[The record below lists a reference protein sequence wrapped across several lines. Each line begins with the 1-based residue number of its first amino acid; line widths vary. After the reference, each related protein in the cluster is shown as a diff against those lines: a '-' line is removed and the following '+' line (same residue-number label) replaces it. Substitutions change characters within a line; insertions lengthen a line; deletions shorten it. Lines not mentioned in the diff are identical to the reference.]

1 MCLLLNV
8 NIPCKKQGQNFCPF
22 SDMTLVANTRN
33 LQFISTEVM
42 EVLKTKGLLN
52 NIGVQVVIAMLAGTA
67 VGAAMGHDAT
77 LFAPLGAI
85 FINLIKMLVIP
96 LVAVALISGAAGL
109 GDSHSAGKVGAV
121 TLSYFAITSAA
132 AVALALIMG
141 ELFQPGVGV
150 DVSGV
155 ESMFS
160 SEYAAQ
166 GELPTFWA
174 TIIGMIPTN
183 VFQSL
188 NEANILQILV
198 FCLFL
203 GIAISKQAKEKR
215 DPVINAVN
223 TIVDAMVWMI
233 NKVML
238 IAPIGVF
245 GLMADAVGTFGF
257 SALMVVFKL
266 FIVYV
271 AAIAIFG
278 FVAYPVMIQ
287 LFSKTSAKK
296 FIQAMKK
303 PQAVALSTASSMA
316 TLPVTM
322 DTVKNDLGVR
332 NSTAS
337 FVLPLGATINMSGNA
352 IYYGLVAIF
361 FAQLFNIDLSMG
373 AYIAIIVTATLG
385 AVGQAGV
392 PGPSF
397 LVVAVLLS
405 AGIPIEGL
413 PLLFAL
419 DRIFDM
425 IRTALNI
432 TGDAACAVIVDSMI
446 TEEAAA
452 ELEKREA

>member
-1 MCLLLNV
+1 
-8 NIPCKKQGQNFCPF
+8 
-22 SDMTLVANTRN
+22 
-33 LQFISTEVM
+33 M
-42 EVLKTKGLLN
+42 EVLKQKSLLN
-52 NIGVQVVIAMLAGTA
+52 NIGVQVVIAMIVGTA
-67 VGAAMGHDAT
+67 VGALMGHDAT
-77 LFAPLGAI
+77 VFAPLGAI

-109 GDSHSAGKVGAV
+109 GNNQSAGKVGLV
-121 TLSYFAITSAA
+121 TLGYFGLTSAL
-132 AVALALIMG
+132 AVALALFMG
-141 ELFQPGVGV
+141 EVFQPGMGI

-155 ESMFS
+155 EGMFS
-160 SEYAAQ
+160 AEYASK

-174 TIIGMIPTN
+174 TITGMIPTN

-198 FCLFL
+198 FCMFF
-203 GIAISKQAKEKR
+203 GIAISKQSKER
-215 DPVINAVN
+215 REPIINGVN
-223 TIVDAMVWMI
+223 CIVDAMVWMI
-233 NKVML
+233 NKVMI

-245 GLMADAVGTFGF
+245 GLMAEAVGTFGF
-257 SALMVVFKL
+257 GALMVVFKL
-266 FIVYV
+266 FVVYV
-271 AAIAIFG
+271 AAILVFG
-278 FVAYPVMIQ
+278 FIVYPAMVHV
-287 LFSKTSAKK
+287 FTKTSAKK
-296 FIQAMKK
+296 FVSAMKK

-322 DTVKNDLGVR
+322 DTCEKELGVK

-361 FAQLFNIDLSMG
+361 FAQLFNIDLGMG
-373 AYIAIIVTATLG
+373 AYIAIIVTSTLG

-397 LVVAVLLS
+397 LVVAVLLA

-432 TGDAACAVIVDSMI
+432 TGDAACAVIVDALV
-446 TEEAAA
+446 EETAA
-452 ELEKREA
+452 EAELQKQEA

>member
-1 MCLLLNV
+1 
-8 NIPCKKQGQNFCPF
+8 
-22 SDMTLVANTRN
+22 
-33 LQFISTEVM
+33 M
-42 EVLKTKGLLN
+42 EVLKEKSLLR
-52 NIGVQVVIAMLAGTA
+52 NIGVQVVIAMIVGTA
-67 VGAAMGHDAT
+67 VGALMGDSASM
-77 LFAPLGAI
+77 FAPLGAI

-109 GDSHSAGKVGAV
+109 GNSQSAGKVGFV
-121 TLSYFAITSAA
+121 TLGYFGLTSAL
-132 AVALALIMG
+132 AVALALFMG
-141 ELFQPGVGV
+141 EVFKPGMGI

-155 ESMFS
+155 EGMFS
-160 SEYAAQ
+160 AEYASK

-174 TIIGMIPTN
+174 TITGMIPTN

-215 DPVINAVN
+215 DPIMNGVN
-223 TIVDAMVWMI
+223 CIVDSMVWMI
-233 NKVML
+233 NKVMV

-245 GLMADAVGTFGF
+245 GLMAEAVGTFGF
-257 SALMVVFKL
+257 GALMVVFKL
-266 FIVYV
+266 FVVYV
-271 AAIAIFG
+271 AAILIFG
-278 FVAYPVMIQ
+278 FVAYPLMIQ
-287 LFSKTSAKK
+287 LFTKTSAKK
-296 FIQAMKK
+296 FISAMKK

-322 DTVKNDLGVR
+322 DTVEKDLGVR

-373 AYIAIIVTATLG
+373 AYIAIIITATLG

-397 LVVAVLLS
+397 LVVAVLLA

-432 TGDAACAVIVDSMI
+432 TGDAACAVIVDALLDEENEKQ
-446 TEEAAA
+446 TEMNKQEA
-452 ELEKREA
+452 

>member
-1 MCLLLNV
+1 
-8 NIPCKKQGQNFCPF
+8 
-22 SDMTLVANTRN
+22 
-33 LQFISTEVM
+33 
-42 EVLKTKGLLN
+42 
-52 NIGVQVVIAMLAGTA
+52 
-67 VGAAMGHDAT
+67 
-77 LFAPLGAI
+77 
-85 FINLIKMLVIP
+85 MLVIP

-109 GDSHSAGKVGAV
+109 GNSSNAGKVGV
-121 TLSYFAITSAA
+121 TTLAYFGLTSAL
-132 AVALALIMG
+132 AVALALVMG
-141 ELFQPGVGV
+141 EVFQPGINIDTAGIE
-150 DVSGV
+150 G
-155 ESMFS
+155 MFS
-160 SEYAAQ
+160 AEYASK
-166 GELPTFWA
+166 GDLPSFWA
-174 TIIGMIPTN
+174 TITGMIPTN

-198 FCLFL
+198 FCLFF
-203 GIAISKQAKEKR
+203 GIGLSKLEETR
-215 DPVINAVN
+215 RNPLLNGVNA
-223 TIVDAMVWMI
+223 IVDVMVWMI
-233 NKVML
+233 NKVMI

-245 GLMADAVGTFGF
+245 GLMAEAVGTFGF
-257 SALMVVFKL
+257 GALMVVFKL
-266 FIVYV
+266 FVVYI
-271 AAIAIFG
+271 AAILIFG
-278 FVAYPVMIQ
+278 FVVYPLMIQ
-287 LFSKTSAKK
+287 VFTKTSAKK
-296 FIQAMKK
+296 FISAMKK

-322 DTVKNDLGVR
+322 DTVEKELGVK

-373 AYIAIIVTATLG
+373 AYIAIIVTSTLG

-397 LVVAVLLS
+397 LVVAVLLA

-432 TGDAACAVIVDSMI
+432 TGDAACAVIVDALVE
-446 TEEAAA
+446 EEAQEA
-452 ELEKREA
+452 ELQKQQA

>member
-1 MCLLLNV
+1 MLKEKNLL
-8 NIPCKKQGQNFCPF
+8 G
-22 SDMTLVANTRN
+22 
-33 LQFISTEVM
+33 
-42 EVLKTKGLLN
+42 
-52 NIGVQVVIAMLAGTA
+52 NIGVQVVIAMFIGTA
-67 VGAAMGHDAT
+67 VGAMMGDSAVV
-77 LFAPLGAI
+77 FAPLGAI

-109 GDSHSAGKVGAV
+109 GNSQNAGKVGMV
-121 TLSYFAITSAA
+121 TLGYFALTSAL
-132 AVALALIMG
+132 AVALALVMG
-141 ELFQPGVGV
+141 EVFKPGVAI

-155 ESMFS
+155 EGMFS
-160 SEYAAQ
+160 AEYASK

-174 TIIGMIPTN
+174 TITGMIPDN
-183 VFQSL
+183 IFQSL

-198 FCLFL
+198 FCLFF
-203 GIAISKQAKEKR
+203 GIAISKQAEEKR
-215 DPVINAVN
+215 TPIINGVN

-233 NKVML
+233 NKVMI

-245 GLMADAVGTFGF
+245 GLMAEAVGTFGF
-257 SALMVVFKL
+257 GALMVVFKL
-266 FIVYV
+266 FLVYI
-271 AAIAIFG
+271 AAILIFG
-278 FVAYPVMIQ
+278 FVAYPLMIQ
-287 LFSKTSAKK
+287 IFTKTSAKR
-296 FIQAMKK
+296 FLTVMKK

-322 DTVKNDLGVR
+322 DTVENELGVR

-373 AYIAIIVTATLG
+373 AYIAIIVTSTLG

-397 LVVAVLLS
+397 LVVAVLLA

-419 DRIFDM
+419 DRVFDM

-432 TGDAACAVIVDSMI
+432 TGDAACAVIVDSLVED
-446 TEEAAA
+446 TA
-452 ELEKREA
+452 EDSVELKKQNA

>member
-1 MCLLLNV
+1 M
-8 NIPCKKQGQNFCPF
+8 
-22 SDMTLVANTRN
+22 
-33 LQFISTEVM
+33 
-42 EVLKTKGLLN
+42 LKEKSLLN
-52 NIGVQVVIAMLAGTA
+52 NTGVQVVIAMIVGTA
-67 VGAAMGHDAT
+67 VGAMMGHDAT
-77 LFAPLGAI
+77 VFAPLGAI

-109 GDSHSAGKVGAV
+109 GNSQSAGKVGIV
-121 TLSYFAITSAA
+121 TLGYFGLTSAL
-132 AVALALIMG
+132 AVALALFMG
-141 ELFQPGVGV
+141 EVFQPGMGI

-155 ESMFS
+155 EGMFS
-160 SEYAAQ
+160 AEYASK

-174 TIIGMIPTN
+174 TITGMIPTN

-198 FCLFL
+198 FCMFF
-203 GIAISKQAKEKR
+203 GIAISKQAKER
-215 DPVINAVN
+215 REPIINGVN
-223 TIVDAMVWMI
+223 CIVDAMVWMI
-233 NKVML
+233 NKVMI

-245 GLMADAVGTFGF
+245 GLMAEAVGTFGF
-257 SALMVVFKL
+257 GALMVVFKL
-266 FIVYV
+266 FVVYV
-271 AAIAIFG
+271 AAILIFG
-278 FVAYPVMIQ
+278 FVVYPAMVHV
-287 LFSKTSAKK
+287 FTNTSAKK
-296 FIQAMKK
+296 FLSSMKK

-322 DTVKNDLGVR
+322 DTCEKELGVK

-361 FAQLFNIDLSMG
+361 FAQLFNIDLGMG
-373 AYIAIIVTATLG
+373 AYIAIIVTSTLG

-397 LVVAVLLS
+397 LVVAVLLA

-432 TGDAACAVIVDSMI
+432 TGDAACAVIVDALI
-446 TEEAAA
+446 EEETAEA
-452 ELEKREA
+452 ELKKQEA

>member
-1 MCLLLNV
+1 MSAQKV
-8 NIPCKKQGQNFCPF
+8 K
-22 SDMTLVANTRN
+22 
-33 LQFISTEVM
+33 
-42 EVLKTKGLLN
+42 EVLKDKSLLG
-52 NIGVQVVIAMLAGTA
+52 NIGVQVVIAMVVGTL
-67 VGAAMGHDAT
+67 VGAVMGHSAT
-77 LFAPLGAI
+77 IFAPLGTI

-109 GDSHSAGKVGAV
+109 GDSSSAGKVGLTTLGFFGLTSALAV
-121 TLSYFAITSAA
+121 TL
-132 AVALALIMG
+132 ALVMG
-141 ELFQPGVGV
+141 NLFQPGSGI
-150 DVSGV
+150 DVSSV

-160 SEYAAQ
+160 SEYASQ
-166 GELPTFWA
+166 GAIPGFWD
-174 TIIGMIPTN
+174 TVTGMIPTN
-183 VFQSL
+183 IFQSL

-198 FCLFL
+198 FCLFF
-203 GIAISKQAKEKR
+203 GIAVSSLEKER
-215 DPVINAVN
+215 RQPLMNGVNA
-223 TIVDAMVWMI
+223 IVDAMVWMI

-238 IAPIGVF
+238 LAPLGVF
-245 GLMADAVGTFGF
+245 GLMADAVGSFGF
-257 SALMVVFKL
+257 SALTVVLKL

-271 AAIAIFG
+271 VAILIFG
-278 FVAYPVMIQ
+278 FVVYPLMVHI
-287 LFSKTSAKK
+287 FTKTSAKK
-296 FIQAMKK
+296 FLVAMKK

-322 DTVKNDLGVR
+322 NTVETELGVR

-361 FAQLFNIDLSMG
+361 FAQMFGIDLSLG
-373 AYIAIIVTATLG
+373 AYIAIIATSTLG

-397 LVVAVLLS
+397 LVVAVLLA

-432 TGDAACAVIVDSMI
+432 TGDAACAVIVDALL
-446 TEEAAA
+446 EDDKPAVVEATS
-452 ELEKREA
+452 

>member
-1 MCLLLNV
+1 
-8 NIPCKKQGQNFCPF
+8 
-22 SDMTLVANTRN
+22 
-33 LQFISTEVM
+33 M
-42 EVLKTKGLLN
+42 EVLEKKGLLS
-52 NIGVQVVIAMLAGTA
+52 NIGVQVVIAMIVGTA
-67 VGAAMGHDAT
+67 VGAMMGQDAAM
-77 LFAPLGAI
+77 FAPLGAI

-109 GDSHSAGKVGAV
+109 GNSHAAGKVGAV
-121 TLSYFAITSAA
+121 TLGYFGLTSAL
-132 AVALALIMG
+132 AVALAIVMG
-141 ELFQPGVGV
+141 VVFQPGIGI
-150 DVSGV
+150 DLSGV
-155 ESMFS
+155 EGMFS
-160 SEYAAQ
+160 SEYAAK

-174 TIIGMIPTN
+174 TVTGMIPTN

-198 FCLFL
+198 FCLFF
-203 GIAISKQAKEKR
+203 GIALSRQDKER
-215 DPVINAVN
+215 RTPIINGVN
-223 TIVDAMVWMI
+223 TIVDSMVWMI
-233 NKVML
+233 NKVMV

-245 GLMADAVGTFGF
+245 GLMAEAVGTFGF
-257 SALMVVFKL
+257 GALMVVFKL
-266 FIVYV
+266 FVVYV
-271 AAIAIFG
+271 AAILIFG
-278 FVAYPVMIQ
+278 FVVYPAMIH
-287 LFSKTSAKK
+287 LFTKTSAKQ
-296 FIQAMKK
+296 FISAMKK

-322 DTVKNDLGVR
+322 DTVEHELKVR

-361 FAQLFNIDLSMG
+361 FAQLFNIELGMG
-373 AYIAIIVTATLG
+373 AYIAIIVTSTLG

-397 LVVAVLLS
+397 LVVAVLLA

-432 TGDAACAVIVDSMI
+432 TGDAACAVIVDALI
-446 TEEAAA
+446 EEEAAQA
-452 ELEKREA
+452 ELEKQQA

>member
-1 MCLLLNV
+1 MIV
-8 NIPCKKQGQNFCPF
+8 
-22 SDMTLVANTRN
+22 
-33 LQFISTEVM
+33 
-42 EVLKTKGLLN
+42 
-52 NIGVQVVIAMLAGTA
+52 GTA
-67 VGAAMGHDAT
+67 VGAFMGDAAT
-77 LFAPLGAI
+77 MFAPLGAI

-109 GDSHSAGKVGAV
+109 GNSQSAGKVGIV
-121 TLSYFAITSAA
+121 TLGYFGLTSAL
-132 AVALALIMG
+132 AVALALFMG
-141 ELFQPGVGV
+141 EVFQPGMGI

-155 ESMFS
+155 EGMFS
-160 SEYAAQ
+160 AEYASK

-174 TIIGMIPTN
+174 TITGMIPTN

-198 FCLFL
+198 FCMFF

-215 DPVINAVN
+215 EPIINGVN
-223 TIVDAMVWMI
+223 AIVDAMVWMI
-233 NKVML
+233 NKVMI

-245 GLMADAVGTFGF
+245 GLMAEAVGTFGF
-257 SALMVVFKL
+257 GALMVVFKL
-266 FIVYV
+266 FVVYV
-271 AAIAIFG
+271 AAILIFG
-278 FVAYPVMIQ
+278 FVVYP
-287 LFSKTSAKK
+287 
-296 FIQAMKK
+296 AMVHVFTKNVSEEIPNSDEKK

-322 DTVKNDLGVR
+322 DTVEHELRVK

-361 FAQLFNIDLSMG
+361 FAQLFNIDLGMG
-373 AYIAIIVTATLG
+373 AYIAIIVTSTLG

-397 LVVAVLLS
+397 LVVAVLLA

-432 TGDAACAVIVDSMI
+432 TGDAACAVIVDALI
-446 TEEAAA
+446 EDEEKEA
-452 ELEKREA
+452 ELQKAASIDNKSFPS